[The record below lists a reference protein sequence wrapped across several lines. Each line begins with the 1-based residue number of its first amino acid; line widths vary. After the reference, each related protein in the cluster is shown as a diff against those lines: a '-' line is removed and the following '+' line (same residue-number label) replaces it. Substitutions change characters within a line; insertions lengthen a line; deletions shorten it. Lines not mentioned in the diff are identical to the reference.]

1 VTDQPRNNRPADQTR
16 QPGADLIG
24 DLQRWLI
31 RSSAKNMR
39 REIGGQV
46 RKKLGADR
54 SEPRDV
60 WDTATT
66 EPAPGDLGEAP
77 ECAWCPICR
86 AARKIRESGPGFGS
100 QLAGAGDAVAAA
112 VQEALGAVDTVL
124 SRPGTGSGADRPR
137 HPAEPGPAAA
147 GPSGPA
153 ASGSGPAAS
162 GSGPAEPGSGPAEPG
177 AAASSAGPSAPAAA
191 HDDDP
196 SGNHLEGPP
205 DYGPDDR
212 S

>member
-1 VTDQPRNNRPADQTR
+1 MTDQQRNNRPSAESR
-16 QPGADLIG
+16 QPSQSGGDLIG

-54 SEPRDV
+54 GEPRDV

-66 EPAPGDLGEAP
+66 EPPPGDLGEAP

-86 AARKIRESGPGFGS
+86 AARRIRESGPGFGS

-124 SRPGTGSGADRPR
+124 SRPGPAPGADRPR
-137 HPAEPGPAAA
+137 HPA
-147 GPSGPA
+147 
-153 ASGSGPAAS
+153 GSGA
-162 GSGPAEPGSGPAEPG
+162 PGSGAPG
-177 AAASSAGPSAPAAA
+177 SAAPGSGAPGSAAPGSDAAGSAASPPASAYHDGPAGHHA
-191 HDDDP
+191 
-196 SGNHLEGPP
+196 EGPP
-205 DYGPDDR
+205 ENGPDDR
-212 S
+212 R